1 MEQNTDHKTEL
12 KEKLITFYNS
22 NKSKIYSF
30 IIVLVIILIS
40 SIFIKINNQKKN
52 NLIAEKF
59 VDANIYLN
67 ADNKK
72 KSIEL
77 YEEIIFSN
85 NKFYSILSLNKILEK
100 NLSSDKDKILK
111 YFKTIEEKNLSEE
124 QIDLLIFKK
133 ALYLIKISNIEK
145 GKSLLQNLIEK
156 NSKIKTLAEEILVK

>member
-40 SIFIKINNQKKN
+40 TIFIKINNQKKN

-133 ALYLIKISNIEK
+133 ALYLIKISNIKK

>member
-40 SIFIKINNQKKN
+40 TIFIKINNQKKN

-111 YFKTIEEKNLSEE
+111 YLKKIEEKNLSEE

-133 ALYLIKISNIEK
+133 ALYLIKISNIKK

>member
-40 SIFIKINNQKKN
+40 TIFIKINNQKKN

-133 ALYLIKISNIEK
+133 ALYLIKIKNIKK